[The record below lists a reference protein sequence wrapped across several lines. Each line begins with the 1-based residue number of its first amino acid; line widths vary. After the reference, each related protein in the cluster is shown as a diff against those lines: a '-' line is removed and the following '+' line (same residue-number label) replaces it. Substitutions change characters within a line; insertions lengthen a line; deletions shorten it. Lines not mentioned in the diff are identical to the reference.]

1 MQIIEINSLKQ
12 AQAEMQ
18 AIGCD
23 PSGVL
28 IMGKKAISKAIKIN
42 NLSIPAALILK
53 QEMLSLGGD
62 AVNARGTITRQVET
76 TDVLLLGTLAHYQKL
91 SSKLQAQDFGLAKL
105 GQALEQALK
114 NYQQTP
120 PAISLS
126 SGKALSFERA
136 ILMGILNCTPD
147 SFSDGGQFI
156 DTEKAVIH
164 ALQMIKE
171 GAEIIDVG
179 GESSR
184 PGAKPV
190 TPDEELERV
199 VSVIEKIAASAI
211 VSIDTTKAI
220 VAKKALKAGAQ
231 IINDISA
238 LRGDGLMAEVAAAA
252 SCPIVLMHMQGAPQT
267 MQVAPAYEDIMVELL
282 SFFEERISFAVSA
295 GIAEKNI
302 ILDPGIGFG
311 KTTEHNLTILN
322 RLEQLQVFGRPIMLG
337 TSRKSVIGNVLNL
350 PPENRLEGT
359 AATVCFGIFKNAKII
374 RVHDVIEMARVVRMT
389 EAIMQPHPP
398 PPSTS

>member
-28 IMGKKAISKAIKIN
+28 IMGKKEISKAIKIN

-398 PPSTS
+398 APSPS